1 MAEKFSVHDSI
12 LIKNGVVVGGKKSP
26 VDILIE
32 KGVIKEIGN
41 VTNPPE
47 NTHTLDLE
55 GAYVSPAWADA
66 HVHFREPGREDEET
80 LLSGSDAAM
89 AGGFTAVCCMPNTN
103 PPLDS
108 EDMITS
114 IKKRA
119 AGHLVEVFPIGTISK
134 ERKGEQLAEIGN
146 MVDAGAVG
154 FSDDGDPVDNAAL
167 MRIAL
172 EYSKMFDVPILNHSE
187 VSSLAKGG
195 VMNEGAISAR
205 LGIPGIP
212 SHAEDIMVARDIR
225 LIELT
230 GGRLHI
236 PHISSKETIEHVR
249 RAKAKGLRVT
259 CEVTPHHISL
269 TDSNFEKFDAAYKV
283 NPPLRTE
290 EVVKALRAGL
300 ADGTIDCIA
309 SDHAPHSPEENE
321 ADLLEAPFGFVGL
334 ETAFAVCVVTLLD
347 TNVLKL
353 EELIEK
359 LSAAPRRIYN
369 LPKAELKVG
378 ENANMTFFNTA
389 IEWRV
394 DSTEFLSQSRNTPYE
409 GMKLKGKVLGV
420 VNGNKVYIGGSQ
432 DLS

>member
-1 MAEKFSVHDSI
+1 MAEKFSEHESI
-12 LIKNGVVVGGKKSP
+12 LIRNGVIVGGKKSA
-26 VDILIE
+26 VDILIT
-32 KGVIKEIGN
+32 GGLIKEIGN
-41 VTNPPE
+41 VTDPPE
-47 NTHTLDLE
+47 NTHTVDLK
-55 GAYVSPAWADA
+55 GVYVSSGWADV
-66 HVHFREPGREDEET
+66 HVHLREPGREDEET
-80 LLSGSDAAM
+80 ISSGSDAAM

-119 AGHLVEVFPIGTISK
+119 AGHLVEVFPVGAISK
-134 ERKGEQLAEIGN
+134 ERKGEQLAEMGN

-154 FSDDGDPVDNAAL
+154 FSDDGDPVESEAL

-172 EYSKMFDVPILNHSE
+172 EYSKMFGVPIVNHSE
-187 VSSLAKGG
+187 VKSLSENGI
-195 VMNEGAISAR
+195 MNEGAVSAR

-230 GGRLHI
+230 NGILHV
-236 PHISSKETIEHVR
+236 PHISSKETLELVR
-249 RAKAKGLRVT
+249 RAKANGLAVT

-269 TDSNFEKFDAAYKV
+269 TDSNFEKFEAAYKV

-290 EVVKALRAGL
+290 EELEALRSGL

-321 ADLLEAPFGFVGL
+321 ADLLDAPFGLVGL
-334 ETAFAVCVVTLLD
+334 ETAFAVCVVYLLD
-347 TNVLKL
+347 TRVLKL

-359 LSAAPRRIYN
+359 LSTAPRKIYN
-369 LPKAELKVG
+369 LPSAEIKVG
-378 ENANMTFFNTA
+378 ENANMTFFDTA
-389 IEWRV
+389 TEWKV
-394 DSTEFLSQSRNTPYE
+394 NSADFLSQSRNTPYE
-409 GMKLKGKVLGV
+409 GMTLKGKVLGV
-420 VNGNKVYIGGSQ
+420 VNGNKIYSA
-432 DLS
+432 S

>member
-1 MAEKFSVHDSI
+1 MAEKFSEHESI
-12 LIKNGVVVGGKKSP
+12 LIRNGVIVGGKKSA
-26 VDILIE
+26 VDILIT
-32 KGVIKEIGN
+32 GGMIKEIGN
-41 VTNPPE
+41 VTDPPE
-47 NTHTLDLE
+47 NTHTVDLK
-55 GAYVSPAWADA
+55 GVYVSSGWADV
-66 HVHFREPGREDEET
+66 HVHLREPGREDEET
-80 LLSGSDAAM
+80 ISSGSDAAM

-119 AGHLVEVFPIGTISK
+119 AGHLVEVFPVGAISK
-134 ERKGEQLAEIGN
+134 ERKGEQLAEMGN

-154 FSDDGDPVDNAAL
+154 FSDDGDPVESEAL

-172 EYSKMFDVPILNHSE
+172 EYSKMFGVPIVNHSE
-187 VSSLAKGG
+187 VKSLSENGI
-195 VMNEGAISAR
+195 MNEGAVSAR

-230 GGRLHI
+230 NGILHV
-236 PHISSKETIEHVR
+236 PHISSKETLELVR
-249 RAKAKGLRVT
+249 RAKANGLAVT

-269 TDSNFEKFDAAYKV
+269 TDSNFEKFEAAYKV

-290 EVVKALRAGL
+290 EELEALRSGL

-321 ADLLEAPFGFVGL
+321 ADLLDAPFGLVGL
-334 ETAFAVCVVTLLD
+334 ETAFAVCVVYLLD
-347 TNVLKL
+347 TRVLKL

-359 LSAAPRRIYN
+359 LSTAPRKIYN
-369 LPKAELKVG
+369 LPSAEIKVG
-378 ENANMTFFNTA
+378 ENADMTFFDITT
-389 IEWRV
+389 EWKV
-394 DSTEFLSQSRNTPYE
+394 DPSEFLSQSRNTPYE
-409 GMKLKGKVLGV
+409 GEILKGKVLGV
-420 VNGNKVYIGGSQ
+420 VHGNKIYSS
-432 DLS
+432 D

>member
-1 MAEKFSVHDSI
+1 MAEKFSEHESI
-12 LIKNGVVVGGKKSP
+12 LIKNGVIVGGKKSA
-26 VDILIE
+26 VDILIT
-32 KGVIKEIGN
+32 GGMIKEIGN
-41 VTNPPE
+41 VTDPPE
-47 NTHTLDLE
+47 NTHTVDLK
-55 GAYVSPAWADA
+55 GVYVSSGWADV
-66 HVHFREPGREDEET
+66 HVHLREPGREDEET
-80 LLSGSDAAM
+80 ISSGSDAAM

-119 AGHLVEVFPIGTISK
+119 AGHLVEVFPVGAISK
-134 ERKGEQLAEIGN
+134 ERKGEQLAEMGN

-154 FSDDGDPVDNAAL
+154 FSDDGDPVESEAL

-172 EYSKMFDVPILNHSE
+172 EYSKMFGVPIVNHSE
-187 VSSLAKGG
+187 VKSLSENGI
-195 VMNEGAISAR
+195 MNEGAVSAR

-230 GGRLHI
+230 NGILHV
-236 PHISSKETIEHVR
+236 PHISSKETLELVR
-249 RAKAKGLRVT
+249 RAKANGLAVT

-269 TDSNFEKFDAAYKV
+269 TDSNFEKFEAAYKV

-290 EVVKALRAGL
+290 EELEALRSGL

-321 ADLLEAPFGFVGL
+321 ADLLDAPFGLVGL
-334 ETAFAVCVVTLLD
+334 ETAFAVCVVYLLD
-347 TNVLKL
+347 TKVLKL

-359 LSAAPRRIYN
+359 LSTAPRKIYN
-369 LPKAELKVG
+369 LPSAEIKVG
-378 ENANMTFFNTA
+378 ENADMTFFDTTT
-389 IEWRV
+389 EWKV
-394 DSTEFLSQSRNTPYE
+394 DPSEFLSQSRNTPYE
-409 GMKLKGKVLGV
+409 GEILKGKVLGV
-420 VNGNKVYIGGSQ
+420 VHGNKVYSS
-432 DLS
+432 D